1 MVSVVILIKA
11 EAGTIWDA
19 CKSIEEIDGI
29 TRVDVVTGP
38 YDVIAYAELPS
49 VEDLRRLMKTVHEV
63 KGINRTETCVSI

>member
-63 KGINRTETCVSI
+63 EGINRTETCVSI